1 MTQPKLNQTQPI
13 NKKRTAE
20 EAQIPKPDIAI
31 ANGKRLKLESE
42 NCQVHTNTSAQQ
54 TSRVNFIERNKL

>member
-42 NCQVHTNTSAQQ
+42 NC
-54 TSRVNFIERNKL
+54 